1 MKFLASSGSTAL
13 RRPGRA
19 LRLAVALPLW
29 CVALSVAAEES
40 AKPPTTL
47 RLENPEDRAT
57 LTESISNAIMR
68 AQAGRSGKSI
78 RNKGPAQITVQGAPA
93 KAKPR
98 KPAKPK
104 PAQAMPPATDS
115 AFDPAASRRYI
126 EARAATLAAQSP
138 ATPAPLPDPQQV
150 PWSYSGDTGAQA
162 WGQLY
167 PAFAAC
173 AQGLQQSPIDI
184 TQNRTVIGPAEAL
197 HMEGAALTGTVVHRG
212 HSIVVE
218 VASAHSLALRGTR
231 WRLQRLEFHHPAEE
245 RMDFQNFPMSADLV
259 YQSPAGQWAVLS
271 VPLQWGAA
279 NPLIDRIWANMPL
292 QAQDRVPLPESGAP
306 LQQLLPQDMR
316 YYQYLGS
323 LTTPPCTE
331 GVLRL
336 VLKKPGSVSID
347 QWRLLTQMTPPNAR
361 PARALHE
368 RIVRNAR

>member
-1 MKFLASSGSTAL
+1 
-13 RRPGRA
+13 
-19 LRLAVALPLW
+19 
-29 CVALSVAAEES
+29 
-40 AKPPTTL
+40 
-47 RLENPEDRAT
+47 
-57 LTESISNAIMR
+57 
-68 AQAGRSGKSI
+68 
-78 RNKGPAQITVQGAPA
+78 
-93 KAKPR
+93 
-98 KPAKPK
+98 
-104 PAQAMPPATDS
+104 
-115 AFDPAASRRYI
+115 
-126 EARAATLAAQSP
+126 
-138 ATPAPLPDPQQV
+138 
-150 PWSYSGDTGAQA
+150 
-162 WGQLY
+162 
-167 PAFAAC
+167 
-173 AQGLQQSPIDI
+173 
-184 TQNRTVIGPAEAL
+184 
-197 HMEGAALTGTVVHRG
+197 MEGAALTGTVVHRG

-361 PARALHE
+361 PAQALHE